1 MKNPLTRLIY
11 EDGTNFSPLI
21 SRDSYENEE
30 ENVLLNS
37 SYVHLTEHFKHSFFL
52 NSNFN

>member
-30 ENVLLNS
+30 EHFLLIVAMS
-37 SYVHLTEHFKHSFFL
+37 T
-52 NSNFN
+52 

>member
-21 SRDSYENEE
+21 SRVGYENEE
-30 ENVLLNS
+30 KNFLLIVAMS
-37 SYVHLTEHFKHSFFL
+37 T
-52 NSNFN
+52 